1 MNLGSSIDIA
11 VMSKLCTIMTFLE
24 HTEYNLKFKMC
35 AMFIALATTT
45 CAVVA
50 VDKIVMEPD

>member
-1 MNLGSSIDIA
+1 
-11 VMSKLCTIMTFLE
+11 MTFLE